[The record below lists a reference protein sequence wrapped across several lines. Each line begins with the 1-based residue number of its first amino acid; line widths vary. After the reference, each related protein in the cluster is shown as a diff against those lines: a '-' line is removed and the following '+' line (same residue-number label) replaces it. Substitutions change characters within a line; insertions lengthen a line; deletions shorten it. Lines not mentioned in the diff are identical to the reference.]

1 MGRTGDD
8 IIKMKEAG
16 HLGSFANVLSQAR
29 RHPREVFAQISVNNL
44 CVCKFYAHDMCYKHS
59 LGQPCCTK

>member
-29 RHPREVFAQISVNNL
+29 RHPREVFAQISVNNSGG
-44 CVCKFYAHDMCYKHS
+44 KFYAHDMCYKHS
-59 LGQPCCTK
+59 LGQSCCTK